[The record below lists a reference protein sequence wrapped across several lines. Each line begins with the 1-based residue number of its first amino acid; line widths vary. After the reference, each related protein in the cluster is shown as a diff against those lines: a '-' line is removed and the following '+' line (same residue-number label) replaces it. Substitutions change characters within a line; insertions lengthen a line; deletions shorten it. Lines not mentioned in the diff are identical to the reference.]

1 MSDVDAWI
9 ARVGD
14 GASEPVY
21 LLTGDAVLAEPAA
34 QRLAAALAASS
45 GAEVVTRRR
54 PPALGPVLEDLRTYS
69 LFGGGKVVVVTETAL
84 LADRA
89 AAAELV
95 DQAAEALPVAADGEL
110 TEKEREAGGRLL
122 LALRLFGID
131 ARGRDPA
138 SVIAAL
144 PDWALQGGRA
154 LRSRGSS
161 RGRGKRQVAELG
173 KQLAGLLEAAL
184 ASGLVGWAEGDAAEL
199 GRTVDE
205 RLPPGHVLILV
216 ESSVADDHPV
226 VATLQRRGALVSLGG
241 VALDRRGGAIGL
253 DRIAAE
259 LERETGVGIRR
270 DALDELAR
278 RTLRKSSERG
288 KRDAIDPLS
297 TARLAAEYR
306 KLAGLAAGG
315 SIQRA
320 LVAGTVEDR
329 GEEDVWALLDDLGA
343 GRSREALARLDR
355 ILLAAEDP
363 VGARLSLFSLLAD
376 FCRQL
381 TAVRSLVALAGV
393 PAGERNYRTF
403 QGRIAGALQA
413 ELPGGFANPLAGLHP
428 YRLHRVYLAASRLP
442 EEAAARLPSRV
453 YAAELRLKGES
464 GNAETALGELV
475 AALGTGLR
483 GVAAGARRA

>member
-1 MSDVDAWI
+1 LSELDALL
-9 ARVGD
+9 ARVD
-14 GASEPVY
+14 GGAIEPVY
-21 LLTGDAVLAEPAA
+21 LVTGDAVLAEPAA
-34 QRLAAALAASS
+34 QRLAAAIAERA
-45 GAEVVTRRR
+45 GAEVLTRRR
-54 PPALGPVLEDLRTYS
+54 PNALGVVIEDLRTYS

-89 AAAELV
+89 AAADLV
-95 DQAAEALPVAADGEL
+95 DQAAEALPVAAEGEL

-122 LALRLFGID
+122 LALRLFGVD
-131 ARGRDPA
+131 PRAADPA
-138 SVIAAL
+138 SVVGSL
-144 PDWALQGGRA
+144 PGWALAGGRG
-154 LRSRGSS
+154 RGSS
-161 RGRGKRQVAELG
+161 RGRGKRQVAELTG
-173 KQLAGLLEAAL
+173 QLAALLEASL
-184 ASGLVGWAEGDAAEL
+184 AAGLVGWAEGDAAEL
-199 GRTVDE
+199 GRTVE
-205 RLPPGHVLILV
+205 EGLPAGHVLILV
-216 ESSVADDHPV
+216 ESSVAADHPV
-226 VATLQRRGALVSLGG
+226 VATLQRRQAAVSLGH
-241 VALDRRGGAIGL
+241 VEIDRRGATTGL

-306 KLAGLAAGG
+306 KLAGLAEGG
-315 SIQRA
+315 TIQRA
-320 LVAGTVEDR
+320 LVASTVEDR

-343 GRSREALARLDR
+343 GRSREALHRLDR

-363 VGARLSLFSLLAD
+363 VAARLSLFSLLAD

-393 PAGERNYRTF
+393 PAAERNYRTF

-428 YRLHRVYLAASRLP
+428 YRLHRVYLAASRLG
-442 EEAAARLPSRV
+442 EGATAHLPSRV
-453 YAAELRLKGES
+453 YATELRLKGES
-464 GNAETALGELV
+464 GDGESALGELV
-475 AALGTGLR
+475 AALATGL
-483 GVAAGARRA
+483 GSGSAGARRA